1 MKHTT
6 DRTDRAARWIADL
19 TNPSVLSVL
28 LLLLIAFLKS
38 HRPQDAAVWMG
49 VIFALYILIP
59 VGYVYFRMR
68 ASGIPSKSIFVLITF
83 LKKHPRDIL
92 ILSVVLGIPCLVL
105 LILLKAPGI
114 LLAPVAAL
122 LAGSIVT
129 AMFNTFYRVS
139 YHLDRVDNPG
149 NNDRPHLG
157 RDISV
162 TGDNSSLGFLGKI
175 AYPRA
180 YGAAASGRY
189 GGCGGGLSGRTAVL
203 RLMLEITAS
212 APSLFSGRG
221 QSRSGLD
228 RKRVTGD
235 CRRRSKP
242 NRIDRCSL

>member
-129 AMFNTFYRVS
+129 ALFNTFYRVS
-139 YHLDRVDNPG
+139 YHLTALTILAIMTVHTWGAIYLLLVIILPLVFWAKLRIREHTVPQLVEG
-149 NNDRPHLG
+149 MA
-157 RDISV
+157 V
-162 TGDNSSLGFLGKI
+162 
-175 AYPRA
+175 
-180 YGAAASGRY
+180 AAAV
-189 GGCGGGLSGRTAVL
+189 CLAVL
-203 RLMLEITAS
+203 LYY
-212 APSLFSGRG
+212 G
-221 QSRSGLD
+221 
-228 RKRVTGD
+228 
-235 CRRRSKP
+235 
-242 NRIDRCSL
+242 

>member
-122 LAGSIVT
+122 LVGSIVT
-129 AMFNTFYRVS
+129 ALFNTFYRVS
-139 YHLDRVDNPG
+139 YHLTALTILAIMTVHTWGAIYLLLVIILPLVFWAKLRIREHTVPQLVEG
-149 NNDRPHLG
+149 MA
-157 RDISV
+157 V
-162 TGDNSSLGFLGKI
+162 
-175 AYPRA
+175 
-180 YGAAASGRY
+180 AAAV
-189 GGCGGGLSGRTAVL
+189 CLAVL
-203 RLMLEITAS
+203 LYY
-212 APSLFSGRG
+212 G
-221 QSRSGLD
+221 
-228 RKRVTGD
+228 
-235 CRRRSKP
+235 
-242 NRIDRCSL
+242 

>member
-6 DRTDRAARWIADL
+6 DRTNRAARRIADL

-122 LAGSIVT
+122 LVGSIVT
-129 AMFNTFYRVS
+129 ALFNTFYRVS
-139 YHLDRVDNPG
+139 YHLTALTILAIMTVHTWGAIYLLLVIILPLVFWAKLRIREHTVPQLVEG
-149 NNDRPHLG
+149 MA
-157 RDISV
+157 V
-162 TGDNSSLGFLGKI
+162 
-175 AYPRA
+175 
-180 YGAAASGRY
+180 AAAV
-189 GGCGGGLSGRTAVL
+189 CLAVL
-203 RLMLEITAS
+203 LYY
-212 APSLFSGRG
+212 G
-221 QSRSGLD
+221 
-228 RKRVTGD
+228 
-235 CRRRSKP
+235 
-242 NRIDRCSL
+242 

>member
-122 LAGSIVT
+122 LGGSIVT

-139 YHLDRVDNPG
+139 YHLTALTILVIMTVHTWGAIYLLLVIIIPLVFWAKLRIREHTVPQLAEG
-149 NNDRPHLG
+149 MA
-157 RDISV
+157 V
-162 TGDNSSLGFLGKI
+162 
-175 AYPRA
+175 
-180 YGAAASGRY
+180 AAAV
-189 GGCGGGLSGRTAVL
+189 CLAVL
-203 RLMLEITAS
+203 LYY
-212 APSLFSGRG
+212 G
-221 QSRSGLD
+221 
-228 RKRVTGD
+228 
-235 CRRRSKP
+235 
-242 NRIDRCSL
+242 